1 VKTRAELIVALSEL
15 QVKRMWGNDYPLGD
29 EYLKKKYWG
38 YHDFNCEESTRD
50 IKDRITK
57 ELIWKLQSENKHG
70 TTTKV

>member
-1 VKTRAELIVALSEL
+1 
-15 QVKRMWGNDYPLGD
+15 MWGNDYPLGD

>member
-1 VKTRAELIVALSEL
+1 MKTRAELIVALSEL

-57 ELIWKLQSENKHG
+57 ELIWKIQMENKYVK
-70 TTTKV
+70 KVKV